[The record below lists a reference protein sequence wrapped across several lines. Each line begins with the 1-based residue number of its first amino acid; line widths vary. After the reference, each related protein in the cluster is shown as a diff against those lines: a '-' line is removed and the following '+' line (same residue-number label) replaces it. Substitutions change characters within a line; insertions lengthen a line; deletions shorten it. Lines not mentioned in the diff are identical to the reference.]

1 MADRKMAGDLL
12 AEVLSDAALK
22 LRSENGPKPVRV
34 GLTTLG
40 SELGAAAL
48 IRGAETAM
56 AHNLGIEAVLI
67 GAGTGS
73 SLETY
78 PCVDEDEQHRIMEE
92 LLNQGKIDGCVT
104 AHYPFPIGVATVG
117 RIITP
122 GRGREVFLATSTGTS
137 DTDRV
142 QAMVKNAVYGI
153 AAAKAA
159 GIDRPM
165 VGILNLDGARQAE
178 QHLEKMRKAGYDFEW
193 GSSRRAEGGR
203 VLRGNDL
210 LMGSVDVAVTDTLT
224 GNLLMKIFSA
234 YTSGGNYE
242 TLGYGYGPCIGPDFK
257 HLIMIISRASGA
269 PVIAQA
275 IKYCTDMVRG
285 GLSSIA
291 AQEIKKAEKAGWKVE
306 AKVKAAGVKVVEP
319 PPAKVTTAQIA
330 GIDIMQLDEA
340 MESLWDSGI
349 FAASGMGCTGPVLLV
364 AEEDRSQ
371 ARILL
376 QEKGFVN

>member
-22 LRSENGPKPVRV
+22 LRSNNGLKPVRV

-40 SELGAAAL
+40 SELGAAEL
-48 IRGAETAM
+48 IRGAQMAM
-56 AHNLGIEAVLI
+56 VHNLGIEAVLI
-67 GAGTGS
+67 GAGAEG

-78 PCVDEDEQHRIMEE
+78 ACADEDEQHCIMEE
-92 LLNQGKIDGCVT
+92 LLNRGKIDGCVT

-122 GRGREVFLATSTGTS
+122 GRGKEVFLATSTGTS

-153 AAAKAA
+153 AAARSA
-159 GIDRPM
+159 GIDRPR
-165 VGILNLDGARQAE
+165 VGILNVDGARQAE

-193 GSSRRAEGGR
+193 GSSGRAEGGR

-224 GNLLMKIFSA
+224 GNLLVKIFSA
-234 YTSGGNYE
+234 YTGGGNYE
-242 TLGYGYGPCIGPDFK
+242 TLGYGYGPGIGPDFK

-275 IKYCTDMVRG
+275 IKYCADMVRG

-291 AQEIKKAEKAGWKVE
+291 AEEIKKAEKAGWKVAVKIKAAE
-306 AKVKAAGVKVVEP
+306 AKAVEP
-319 PPAKVTTAQIA
+319 PPDKVTTAQIA

-371 ARILL
+371 AYIILK
-376 QEKGFVN
+376 EKGFVG